1 MTPIRLRAVAVA
13 AVLMM
18 SAGCATQPPV
28 TETDRGALVER
39 IVKAQRLQ
47 EQFDQQLA
55 QQRDIMRDYAA
66 KMSEQ
71 AAAEGGGVLTP
82 QQKEVLNQ
90 FMDRT
95 ATLFSGKE
103 LADKWSGAYG
113 KDLSVTELQQ
123 ITTYYESPLGQRD
136 VAASKSTLTSWSTWM
151 NSEGQARS
159 AGLIEQL
166 IRDLQKLQ

>member
-1 MTPIRLRAVAVA
+1 MIA
-13 AVLMM
+13 ARFCSLAI
-18 SAGCATQPPV
+18 AGALAACATQAPV
-28 TETDRGALVER
+28 SETDRGVLVER

-55 QQRDIMRDYAA
+55 QQREIMRGYAT

-90 FMDRT
+90 FMDRS

-103 LADKWSGAYG
+103 LADRWSASYG
-113 KDLSVTELQQ
+113 KDLSTRELQQ
-123 ITTYYESPLGQRD
+123 IATYYESPLGQRD
-136 VAASKSTLTSWSTWM
+136 VSASKATLTTWSNWM
-151 NSEGQARS
+151 NAEGQARS
-159 AGLIEQL
+159 TGLIEQL
-166 IRDLQKLQ
+166 VQDLQKLQ